1 MLSPPLLLPA
11 LPKIVYIGLARFE
24 SHTHIVFHGSCIA
37 IFPFLITLT
46 RKSPLCLLV
55 FCPDLPCAYHASA
68 DAYVSQLEALCK
80 QDARQLGYTLSDASR
95 VFSKAKGPLQLQ
107 QAYVILTCTDR
118 NTGMFEKLLS
128 YGMVKLEG
136 GALIPT
142 KPWSMNESWSEDDS
156 YLLLSRLFGGLEVSH
171 QSLSAAIT
179 ETPSLPAGTAIEAD
193 LTLFLPVEEGMD
205 LCLTGEEFPFNNLQA
220 GLENYICKNAPK
232 AATAN
237 WHACAFQDAVTA
249 ALCCWFYSKMSIEEV
264 KIVRL
269 QLSLGQMME
278 KIEGLRLLPIRQ
290 PAAFHVLGLQAAN
303 RVHLLNSLWQISVKR
318 AVTAK
323 ICTVASQLGDGRAPK
338 RGNLDDVIYEV
349 KSQEKRARAKLLK
362 GRIEDQQQLL
372 ADLQAELGD
381 LEMEL

>member
-1 MLSPPLLLPA
+1 
-11 LPKIVYIGLARFE
+11 
-24 SHTHIVFHGSCIA
+24 
-37 IFPFLITLT
+37 
-46 RKSPLCLLV
+46 
-55 FCPDLPCAYHASA
+55 
-68 DAYVSQLEALCK
+68 
-80 QDARQLGYTLSDASR
+80 
-95 VFSKAKGPLQLQ
+95 
-107 QAYVILTCTDR
+107 
-118 NTGMFEKLLS
+118 
-128 YGMVKLEG
+128 
-136 GALIPT
+136 
-142 KPWSMNESWSEDDS
+142 
-156 YLLLSRLFGGLEVSH
+156 
-171 QSLSAAIT
+171 
-179 ETPSLPAGTAIEAD
+179 
-193 LTLFLPVEEGMD
+193 
-205 LCLTGEEFPFNNLQA
+205 
-220 GLENYICKNAPK
+220 
-232 AATAN
+232 
-237 WHACAFQDAVTA
+237 
-249 ALCCWFYSKMSIEEV
+249 MSIEEV